1 MSTFF
6 SEKKIEK
13 PLNTKD
19 KIKQFHYRPIGLQ
32 EAETTRFADNR
43 HMKVVRLSAVCT
55 SSLNFPGNIPGTR
68 FC

>member
-13 PLNTKD
+13 PLNTNVKV
-19 KIKQFHYRPIGLQ
+19 KQFHYRPIGLQ
-32 EAETTRFADNR
+32 EAEAIRFLDNR

-55 SSLNFPGNIPGTR
+55 GSLYFPGNIPGTR